1 VAAAAEHQVE
11 HHTTTGID
19 SRKLLMWIFLGS
31 ECLFFGSLIATY
43 LIFKGEIELPPF
55 PSERLVETA
64 FLEEALNTGQI
75 TEVAAEACHPSSDE
89 PGFSLCEGILDVP
102 LTSQSTFVLLMSS
115 VAMVLAVYGAQH
127 HRPRMM
133 KAWLLA
139 TIALGVI
146 FLGYQVFEF
155 RTFGQEGLTL
165 ETNQFGASFFVLTGF
180 HGTHVAVGVLI
191 LGSLLL
197 GSFRR
202 QGLGAEPGFQ
212 VEIGGLYWHFVDI
225 VWIVIFTIIYLIPA

>member
-1 VAAAAEHQVE
+1 MATAEHHVE
-11 HHTTTGID
+11 PHEATGID

-31 ECLFFGSLIATY
+31 ECLFFGALISTY

-55 PSERLVETA
+55 PSEQIVETA
-64 FLEEALNTGQI
+64 ALQDALDRGLIEEKVAEVCKPISG
-75 TEVAAEACHPSSDE
+75 TESS
-89 PGFSLCEGILDVP
+89 CEGILDIP
-102 LTSQSTFVLLMSS
+102 ITSQSTFVLLMSS
-115 VAMVLAVYGAQH
+115 VSMVLAVYGAQH
-127 HRPRMM
+127 NRPRMM
-133 KAWLLA
+133 KSWLLV
-139 TIALGVI
+139 TVLLGLA

-202 QGLGAEPGFQ
+202 TGLGPEAGFH
-212 VEIGGLYWHFVDI
+212 VEIAGLYWHFVDI
-225 VWIVIFTIIYLIPA
+225 VWILIFTIVYLIPT

>member
-1 VAAAAEHQVE
+1 MAAAEHQVE

-43 LIFKGEIELPPF
+43 LIFKGEITLPPF
-55 PSERLVETA
+55 PSETHVVTATLETA
-64 FLEEALNTGQI
+64 IASGDVS
-75 TEVAAEACHPSSDE
+75 EVASHFCHPAAEAGISV
-89 PGFSLCEGILDVP
+89 CEGIFDIP

-127 HRPRMM
+127 NRPMMM
-133 KAWLLA
+133 KSWLLV
-139 TIALGVI
+139 TMLLGVM
-146 FLGYQVFEF
+146 FLGYQVYEF

-165 ETNQFGASFFVLTGF
+165 ETSQFGASFFVLTGF
-180 HGTHVAVGVLI
+180 HGTHVAVGVII
-191 LGSLLL
+191 LGSLLA

-202 QGLGAEPGFQ
+202 RGLGSEPGFQ
-212 VEIGGLYWHFVDI
+212 VEIAGLYWHFVDI
-225 VWIVIFTIIYLIPA
+225 VWIVIFTVLYLIPA

>member
-1 VAAAAEHQVE
+1 MAAAAEHHVE

-31 ECLFFGSLIATY
+31 ECLFFGTLIATY

-55 PSERLVETA
+55 PSDTVVETA
-64 FLEEALNTGQI
+64 ALEAALQSGALE
-75 TEVAAEACHPSSDE
+75 EVAAEHCHSIGGGQSE
-89 PGFSLCEGILDVP
+89 CAGILDIP

-115 VAMVLAVYGAQH
+115 VTMVLAVFGAQYG
-127 HRPRMM
+127 RPRMM
-133 KAWLLA
+133 KGWLLA
-139 TIALGVI
+139 TMLLGLA

-180 HGTHVAVGVLI
+180 HGTHVAVGVVI

-202 QGLGAEPGFQ
+202 TGLGAEPGFQ
-212 VEIGGLYWHFVDI
+212 VEIAGLYWHFVDI

>member
-1 VAAAAEHQVE
+1 MTAAAEHQVE

-55 PSERLVETA
+55 PSDTIVEIA
-64 FLEEALNTGQI
+64 FLEGALQSGLI
-75 TEVAAEACHPSSDE
+75 DEVAHEACHEVGDGLSE
-89 PGFSLCEGILDVP
+89 CGGILDVP
-102 LTSQSTFVLLMSS
+102 ITSQSTFVLLMSS

-127 HRPRMM
+127 GRPRMM
-133 KAWLLA
+133 KGWLLV
-139 TIALGVI
+139 TIALGLA

-202 QGLGAEPGFQ
+202 TGLGAEPGFQ
-212 VEIGGLYWHFVDI
+212 VEIAGLYWHFVDI
-225 VWIVIFTIIYLIPA
+225 VWIVIFTIVYLIPA

>member
-1 VAAAAEHQVE
+1 MAAAEHQVE

-43 LIFKGEIELPPF
+43 LIFKGEITLPPF
-55 PSERLVETA
+55 PSETHVVTA
-64 FLEEALNTGQI
+64 TLEAAIASGDVS
-75 TEVAAEACHPSSDE
+75 EVASHFCHPAAEAGISV
-89 PGFSLCEGILDVP
+89 CEGIFDIP

-127 HRPRMM
+127 NRPMMM
-133 KAWLLA
+133 KFWLLV
-139 TIALGVI
+139 TMLLGVM

-165 ETNQFGASFFVLTGF
+165 ETSQFGASFFVLTGF
-180 HGTHVAVGVLI
+180 HGTHVAVGVII

-202 QGLGAEPGFQ
+202 RGLGSEPGFQ
-212 VEIGGLYWHFVDI
+212 VEIAGLYWHFVDI
-225 VWIVIFTIIYLIPA
+225 VWIVIFTVLYLIPA

>member
-1 VAAAAEHQVE
+1 MAAAEHQVE

-43 LIFKGEIELPPF
+43 LIFKGEIDLPPF
-55 PSERLVETA
+55 PSETLVETA
-64 FLEEALNTGQI
+64 YLEEALASGEI
-75 TEVAAEACHPSSDE
+75 TEVHKHLCHESDE
-89 PGFSLCEGILDVP
+89 AGISVCEGIFDIP

-127 HRPRMM
+127 NRPMMM
-133 KAWLLA
+133 KSWLLA
-139 TIALGVI
+139 TMVLGLI
-146 FLGYQVFEF
+146 FLGYQVYEF

-165 ETNQFGASFFVLTGF
+165 ETSQFGASFFVLTGF

-197 GSFRR
+197 ASFRR
-202 QGLGAEPGFQ
+202 RGLGSEPGFQ
-212 VEIGGLYWHFVDI
+212 VETAGLYWHFVDI
-225 VWIVIFTIIYLIPA
+225 VWIVIFTVLYLIPA